1 MQAQKGAI
9 PLSSIKMTKKLLSTY
24 RKTKSEIP
32 LLESEL
38 AYMQQEDHGFGNS
51 VILDY
56 RTGEPRAQAVVGFDW
71 ARYGK
76 RQQDLQAKK
85 ARCQAVESW
94 ITEIDDVQARMVFR
108 MYYIDGMT
116 WTRISNK
123 IGYVNNPDYP
133 RLHIR
138 DAYLKKMG
146 IK

>member
-1 MQAQKGAI
+1 
-9 PLSSIKMTKKLLSTY
+9 MTKKLLSTY

-71 ARYGK
+71 ARYDK

-94 ITEIDDVQARMVFR
+94 IEAIEDVQTRTVFR
-108 MYYIDGMT
+108 MHYLDGLT
-116 WTRISNK
+116 WGTIAAK
-123 IGYVNNPDYP
+123 IGYANSPDYP
-133 RLHIR
+133 RLMIR
-138 DAYLKKMG
+138 DRYLKKMK
-146 IK
+146 IA